1 MSNKLTN
8 TLQID
13 PRAGL
18 LIVFLFAFT
27 GLTVNKPL
35 SSHVLVF
42 FCALYAIS
50 VRAYK
55 ACIIYTLIYVIISSA
70 MYFIAMIQNTAVILM
85 IVSLSYITQ
94 KFIIML
100 MALAFLKKATSMPY
114 LISAMQVLKFPNVFA
129 IPFIVSLRYLPTI
142 KEDYRCLKD
151 SLKIRG
157 ISTSG
162 IQFFIHPI
170 RTLELLIVP
179 ILFRSVRAAEELS
192 ASALL
197 RGIEEFKQRTNL
209 YPLKFKRTDYVYTAS
224 AIIVAVAVYFLQFWR
239 F

>member
-1 MSNKLTN
+1 
-8 TLQID
+8 
-13 PRAGL
+13 
-18 LIVFLFAFT
+18 
-27 GLTVNKPL
+27 
-35 SSHVLVF
+35 
-42 FCALYAIS
+42 
-50 VRAYK
+50 
-55 ACIIYTLIYVIISSA
+55 

-157 ISTSG
+157 ISASG